1 MLLLTAAT
9 NFEMAAF
16 VRACPVTQGIAT
28 LVTGVGP
35 VETSVRLSA
44 FLATAA
50 TPPTAVVNIGV
61 AGAYVVD
68 GREQV
73 SLLDICLAEREVLAD
88 LGICVQ
94 DEVHQLRG
102 GTFELVECI
111 ELDASLLGQASKQL
125 TVAQIPHRIG
135 VFATVNCVSG
145 TQKRGEVIARQ
156 HRAICENMEGFAAAM
171 ACRHF
176 GVPLLEL
183 RCISNLV
190 EDRHCQNWQLSK
202 ACNRCGEVAA
212 LIVSGLRDA

>member
-9 NFEMAAF
+9 EMEMAAF
-16 VRACPVTQGIAT
+16 VRASAESQDVAT

-35 VETSVRLSA
+35 VETAVRLSA

-50 TPPTAVVNIGV
+50 TPPTAVVNFGV

-68 GREQV
+68 GREKAA
-73 SLLDICLAEREVLAD
+73 LLDICLAEREVLAD

-94 DEVHQLRG
+94 DEVKQLRG
-102 GTFELVECI
+102 GAFELEESI
-111 ELDASLLGQASKQL
+111 ELDARLLSQASKRL
-125 TVAQIPHRIG
+125 AVAQIPCTIG
-135 VFATVNCVSG
+135 VFATVSCVSG
-145 TQKRGEVIARQ
+145 THKRGEMIARQ
-156 HRAICENMEGFAAAM
+156 RRAICENMEGFAAAR

-190 EDRHCQNWQLSK
+190 EDRNRQNWQLNK

-212 LIVSGLRDA
+212 LIVNGLRDG

>member
-9 NFEMAAF
+9 DFEMAAF
-16 VRACPVTQGIAT
+16 VRACPVSQGVAT

-35 VETSVRLSA
+35 VETAVRLSA
-44 FLATAA
+44 FLAAAA
-50 TPPTAVVNIGV
+50 TPPTAVVNFGV

-68 GREQV
+68 GKEHAT
-73 SLLDICLAEREVLAD
+73 LLDICLAEREVLAD

-102 GTFELVECI
+102 GAFELLECLK
-111 ELDASLLGQASKQL
+111 LDATLLGRASRML
-125 TVAQIPHRIG
+125 AAAQISHTIG
-135 VFATVNCVSG
+135 VFATVSCVSG
-145 TQKRGEVIARQ
+145 TQKRGEMIARQ
-156 HRAICENMEGFAAAM
+156 HQAICENMEGFAAAM

-190 EDRHCQNWQLSK
+190 EDRNRQNWQLSK

-212 LIVSGLRDA
+212 FIVNGLSDA